1 MNSCVYC
8 GEVFRIEQQR
18 CPHCGEA
25 NHVPAGLRSRFD
37 RIQLAMKLGKLDNDT
52 AAQFQ
57 AETLLLLKQE
67 KGLGEIAEEME
78 GMGDGRYGEY
88 AAILRNLSGVGTV
101 E

>member
-1 MNSCVYC
+1 MNPCVYC

-57 AETLLLLKQE
+57 AETLPLLKQE
-67 KGLGEIAEEME
+67 KGLGEIAAELELAH
-78 GMGDGRYGEY
+78 DGRYANF
-88 AAILRNLSGVGTV
+88 AAILKNLSSAGRRW
-101 E
+101 